1 MIILP
6 YFSRIS
12 SFFGRR
18 NAPTKGASSFHK
30 GMDIAAPAGTPVY
43 AAADG
48 VITVRESQRGY
59 GNVVYVKHPDGTET
73 RYGHLSGFTDLPVG
87 AAVKAGSQIGF
98 VGSTGVST
106 GNHLHFEVRDPS
118 GQAIDPRLVF
128 GSQLD
133 ATKDMSAFGGNYGS
147 IQTMGGQEN
156 QLNGSYK
163 DYQHPLAATK
173 KESDDIIAFEYKKR
187 VAKKAEKTPSIF
199 ENIRSDGILGVL
211 MSLFPIGKSTS
222 FSAENESE
230 TDADILNRPGV
241 KFTLS
246 KVDMKNN
253 GFSDQ
258 EISKIERYLK
268 FKQKEGLNE
277 ALNAS
282 GQIITPEELAIIGLN
297 ENKIDL
303 FNRLADKKL
312 NEQNNMC

>member
-118 GQAIDPRLVF
+118 GQAVDPRLVF

-133 ATKDMSAFGGNYGS
+133 TTKDMSGFAGNYAS
-147 IQTMGGQEN
+147 IQTMGGQGNEVN
-156 QLNGSYK
+156 SHYK

-187 VAKKAEKTPSIF
+187 VAKRAEKTPSIF
-199 ENIRSDGILGVL
+199 ENIANNGLLGML
-211 MSLFPIGKSTS
+211 MDMFTIGKPTST
-222 FSAENESE
+222 ENEVE
-230 TDADILNRPGV
+230 TEADILNRPGV

-246 KVDMKNN
+246 KADMKNN

-258 EISKIERYLK
+258 EISKIERFLK
-268 FKQKEGLNE
+268 FKQKEGLNG
-277 ALNAS
+277 ALSEN
-282 GQIITPEELAIIGLN
+282 GQVITPEELAIIGLN
-297 ENKIDL
+297 EDKIDL